1 MILYT
6 NGDSWSFG
14 TELDLET
21 RSKNR
26 YSSIISKE
34 KNMVDFNIST
44 SGASND
50 RIVRTTLRD
59 ISLIQNG
66 KDIWSENTQN
76 INVSL
81 DDLYVVIGWTSPTRF
96 EYYNEELNQWKQMRH
111 DVEDGWGFKPGDRDY
126 DDTKLKDR
134 FGSIKGMYSKWLSNV
149 LLLHH
154 TLNSLNVKHLFFNN
168 YNNKK

>member
-96 EYYNEELNQWKQMRH
+96 EYYNEKLNQWK
-111 DVEDGWGFKPGDRDY
+111 
-126 DDTKLKDR
+126 TKTRVNAIPCKVIVLKN
-134 FGSIKGMYSKWLSNV
+134 FLIHQ
-149 LLLHH
+149 LL
-154 TLNSLNVKHLFFNN
+154 
-168 YNNKK
+168 

>member
-59 ISLIQNG
+59 ISLIHDG
-66 KDIWSENTQN
+66 KYI
-76 INVSL
+76 
-81 DDLYVVIGWTSPTRF
+81 
-96 EYYNEELNQWKQMRH
+96 
-111 DVEDGWGFKPGDRDY
+111 
-126 DDTKLKDR
+126 
-134 FGSIKGMYSKWLSNV
+134 
-149 LLLHH
+149 
-154 TLNSLNVKHLFFNN
+154 
-168 YNNKK
+168 